1 MVEIKQSGRC
11 GLPGEIKMMDY
22 PSTPFINN
30 TRDDTVTGIMAQI
43 GKSTSKIKSNKP
55 KGK

>member
-43 GKSTSKIKSNKP
+43 GKSTAKIKSNKP